1 MESVNMAEEYMG
13 KYGWGPRGRHIGL
26 SRMFGVSDKSVMA
39 TANMV
44 ASVRPRGILSGFLVI
59 VPYTGYAMYIPPV
72 ASKTPPF
79 RVRLRIPESVWDDG
93 AVFSA
98 YLRRDKRLVLEDILV
113 WQGKPVWNTTGFSE
127 RWNMMS
133 AFLESWSP
141 DKVLQGMSIEPAV
154 YMSLASIT
162 EPDEHSVL
170 EFVPQAA
177 NQKRLIWMPSATQR
191 EQPKASGA
199 PLVAKREAAMGPDV
213 YSVWRSEEKLGLA
226 LVKTLAISR
235 ALRTT
240 NLVEIPIDAVW
251 NKGFDKWEILKII
264 TT

>member
-1 MESVNMAEEYMG
+1 VVGLKTELVVPIETFAMESVNMAEEYIG

-59 VPYTGYAMYIPPV
+59 VPCTGYAMYIPPV

-127 RWNMMS
+127 RWKLMG

-141 DKVLQGMSIEPAV
+141 DKALQGLHIEPAI

-191 EQPKASGA
+191 EQPKTFQCG
-199 PLVAKREAAMGPDV
+199 
-213 YSVWRSEEKLGLA
+213 EEKPVAYHQAPQLRLSSPCGGHPLPQH
-226 LVKTLAISR
+226 LKSR
-235 ALRTT
+235 RH
-240 NLVEIPIDAVW
+240 
-251 NKGFDKWEILKII
+251 DKRDQRCPQGIGERCA
-264 TT
+264 